1 MRLIATEEAVSFQP
15 IVDALNAHARTDDD
29 SLDMI
34 LVRDIYGD
42 NGIRNAMIPRLTDI
56 TGERLAQMDQNGI
69 DMHLLSL
76 TAPGV
81 QMFAPDKGTEMARIA
96 NDLMAEA
103 VRANPTR
110 FAGLGTFAPQD
121 PHRAALEVERVANTL
136 KLNGLVINS
145 HTNDRYYDDPFFYPV
160 FEAIEASGLALYIHP
175 RAPSKMIDKAFR
187 DYGMNSA
194 IWGYGIETST
204 NAIRMILSG
213 LFDRFPKLKIVL
225 GHMGEAIPFWLWRLD
240 FMHGYA
246 ATAFGGAPK
255 LKLKVSEYFR
265 RNFAIT
271 TSGVENHPALRYSV
285 EVLGPENVM
294 WAIDYPY
301 QPMAPAVQF
310 IKTAPFAED
319 VKAMIAGGNAARI
332 FRID

>member
-1 MRLIATEEAVSFQP
+1 MRLIATEEAVTFQP
-15 IVDALNAHARTDDD
+15 VVDALNLHSRTDDT
-29 SLDMI
+29 SLDMM

-42 NGIRNAMIPRLTDI
+42 NAARPAMIGRLMDVA
-56 TGERLAQMDQNGI
+56 GERLAEMDRNGI

-81 QMFAPDKGTEMARIA
+81 QMFDADKGTDLARLA
-96 NDLMAEA
+96 NDLMKETVAS
-103 VRANPTR
+103 NPAR

-121 PHRAALEVERVANTL
+121 PQRAAREIERVASDL

-145 HTNDRYYDDPFFYPV
+145 HTNDLYYDDPFFLPV
-160 FEAIEASGLALYIHP
+160 FEAIEATGMPLYIHP
-175 RAPSKMIDKAFR
+175 RAPSKQMDKAFR

-204 NAIRMILSG
+204 NAVRMILSG
-213 LFDRFPKLKIVL
+213 LFDKFPRLKIVL
-225 GHMGEAIPFWLWRLD
+225 GHMGEAVPFWLWRMD
-240 FMHGYA
+240 YMHGN
-246 ATAFGGAPK
+246 ATNFGGAPK
-255 LKLKVSEYFR
+255 LQLKPSEYFR

-271 TSGVENHPALRYSV
+271 TSGVESHPALRYSI

-294 WAIDYPY
+294 WAVDYPY

-310 IKTAPFAED
+310 IKTAPLPED
-319 VKAMIAGGNAARI
+319 VKAMVAGGNAAQI
-332 FRID
+332 FNIA

>member
-1 MRLIATEEAVSFQP
+1 MRLIATEEAVTFQP
-15 IVDALNAHARTDDD
+15 VVDALNLHSRTDDA
-29 SLDMI
+29 SLDMM

-42 NGIRNAMIPRLTDI
+42 EAVRPAMIGRLLDVS
-56 TGERLAQMDQNGI
+56 GERLAEMDRNGI

-81 QMFAPDKGTEMARIA
+81 QMFDAQKGTELARLA
-96 NDLMAEA
+96 NDLMAQVVA
-103 VRANPTR
+103 SNPAR

-121 PHRAALEVERVANTL
+121 PQSAALEIERIASRL

-160 FEAIEASGLALYIHP
+160 FEAIEASGLPLYIHP
-175 RAPSKMIDKAFR
+175 RAPSKQMDKAFR

-204 NAIRMILSG
+204 NAVRMILSG
-213 LFDRFPKLKIVL
+213 LFDRFPRLKIVL
-225 GHMGEAIPFWLWRLD
+225 GHMGEAIPFWLWRMD
-240 FMHGYA
+240 YMHGN
-246 ATAFGGAPK
+246 ATSFGGAPQ
-255 LKLKVSEYFR
+255 LKLKPSEYFR

-271 TSGVENHPALRYSV
+271 TSGVESHPTLRYSI

-294 WAIDYPY
+294 WAVDYPY

-310 IKTAPFAED
+310 IKTAPIAED
-319 VKAMIAGGNAARI
+319 VKAMVAGGNAARI

>member
-1 MRLIATEEAVSFQP
+1 MRLIGTEEAISFP
-15 IVDALNAHARTDDD
+15 EISAALNEHCRTNDD
-29 SLDMI
+29 SLDMK
-34 LVRDIYGD
+34 LVRGIYGD
-42 NGIRNAMIPRLTDI
+42 DGASNAIVDRLLDWERDRIAEMDRNGV
-56 TGERLAQMDQNGI
+56 

-81 QMFAPDKGTEMARIA
+81 QMFDPDKGTELARIA
-96 NDLMAEA
+96 NDKMAEI
-103 VRANPTR
+103 VRRRPDR

-121 PHRAALEVERVANTL
+121 PKRAALEIERCASEL

-145 HTNDRYYDDPFFYPV
+145 HTNDLYYDDPFFLPV

-175 RAPSKMIDKAFR
+175 RAPSKQLAKAFG
-187 DYGMNSA
+187 DYGMDTA
-194 IWGYGIETST
+194 LWGYGIETST
-204 NAIRMILSG
+204 NAVRMILSG

-225 GHMGEAIPFWLWRLD
+225 GHMGEGIPFWLWRLD
-240 FMHGYA
+240 YMHQNA
-246 ATAFGGAPK
+246 AMARGHAPRVQ
-255 LKLKVSEYFR
+255 LKVSEYFR

-271 TSGVENHPALRYSV
+271 TSGVESHAALKYSV

-301 QPMAPAVQF
+301 QPTTPAVQF
-310 IKTAPFAED
+310 MHTAPLAED
-319 VKAMIAGGNAARI
+319 VKAMVAGGNAARI

>member
-1 MRLIATEEAVSFQP
+1 MRLIGTEEAISFP
-15 IVDALNAHARTDDD
+15 EISTALTAHCRTDDT
-29 SLDMI
+29 SLDMK
-34 LVRDIYGD
+34 LVRNIYGEGGD
-42 NGIRNAMIPRLTDI
+42 RTVLM
-56 TGERLAQMDQNGI
+56 ERLIDWEQERIAEMDRNGV

-81 QMFAPDKGTEMARIA
+81 QMFDADTGTELARIA
-96 NDLMAEA
+96 NDRMAEI
-103 VRANPTR
+103 VRRRPDR

-121 PHRAALEVERVANTL
+121 PQRAAKEIERCAGEL

-145 HTNDRYYDDPFFYPV
+145 HTNDLYYDDPFFLPM

-175 RAPSKMIDKAFR
+175 RAPSKHLAKAFE
-187 DYGMNSA
+187 DYGMDTA
-194 IWGYGIETST
+194 MWGYGIETST
-204 NAIRMILSG
+204 NAVRMIVSG

-225 GHMGEAIPFWLWRLD
+225 GHMGEGIPFWLWRLD
-240 FMHGYA
+240 YMHQNA
-246 ATAFGGAPK
+246 AMKYGVAPRVQY
-255 LKLKVSEYFR
+255 KVAEYFR

-271 TSGVENHPALRYSV
+271 TSGVESHAALKYSV

-301 QPMAPAVQF
+301 QPTTPAVQF
-310 IKTAPFAED
+310 MRTAPLAED
-319 VKAMIAGGNAARI
+319 VKAMVAGGNAARI